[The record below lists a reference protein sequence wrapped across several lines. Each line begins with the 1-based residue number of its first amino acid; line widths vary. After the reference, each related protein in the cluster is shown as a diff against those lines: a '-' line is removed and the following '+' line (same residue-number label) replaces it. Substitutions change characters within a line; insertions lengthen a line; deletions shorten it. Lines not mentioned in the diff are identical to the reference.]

1 MVNVRKPATRKKGL
15 KVLAFGETFVGKTYF
30 ALTFPGIKAIDSED
44 GYGWY
49 EGEEAGKNLQG
60 IVDTQSFYDVEEFL
74 DELEEDKDIKTLVI
88 DSETKVYENIQETL
102 LNEDEKRARRK
113 GGNELDANISMRS
126 WGKIKQ
132 LSKRLQN
139 AKIRLATQGV
149 NVVSVAQSADVMKD
163 TGSNTRIKVGTRPDM
178 QKKADYDYDLEI
190 RLYVEDGKYMGEI
203 LKDRTHVTH
212 QGDKIEN
219 PSYEIWK
226 ERVEGKSN
234 QGKTVKKDFVA
245 DSEKAAEQYNET
257 LDKADI
263 LDDEDS
269 SFADKLKSVIGILK
283 SDDDKKKLGKDLLA
297 KTGAKSLNALTA
309 EQQKIAVKV
318 LRKYADKAV

>member
-1 MVNVRKPATRKKGL
+1 M
-15 KVLAFGETFVGKTYF
+15 
-30 ALTFPGIKAIDSED
+30 
-44 GYGWY
+44 
-49 EGEEAGKNLQG
+49 QG

-219 PSYEIWK
+219 PSYEMWASVLAENDGK
-226 ERVEGKSN
+226 EALNTSFVHQVEEGKDKYEEE
-234 QGKTVKKDFVA
+234 QDLDEKTWQEKFGELLSKSTPEVKEAIQAKFKEA
-245 DSEKAAEQYNET
+245 KIAG
-257 LDKADI
+257 
-263 LDDEDS
+263 
-269 SFADKLKSVIGILK
+269 FDKLTP
-283 SDDDKKKLGKDLLA
+283 KKQE
-297 KTGAKSLNALTA
+297 ALEA
-309 EQQKIAVKV
+309 IYKEFA
-318 LRKYADKAV
+318 